1 MSENSRRARGRR
13 YPARVR
19 RGVSGAGR
27 VRVVCA
33 VLAAAITASVSV
45 AFTPTASA
53 DQHLAGGTIITRER
67 VPAAQLPPGAAA
79 AERVEYVTRDQAGHI
94 APSSGIYW
102 IPQGTP
108 PPGGWKIV
116 SWAHGTTGIGDDCAP
131 SRTKTGSGVD
141 AAVTAALKAGYAV
154 TATDYAGLGTAE
166 QTEYLGGRAAAHSVL
181 DMIRAARWEESRL
194 SNDWVSMG
202 HSQGGHA
209 ALFAGH
215 MARSYAPELRLHE
228 VIAAAPASGIESVF
242 SAFTPRVPSLGKGNV
257 VGGLLLFI
265 LAGLDHARPDL
276 HVRDHLT
283 TEGEKYLELAHEKCS
298 ADFSEAMRAVSPGSL
313 VARAFSDKTFTDA
326 LSDYMSVPTNGWKVP
341 IRIDHGLLD
350 PVVPYA
356 LSMALVHRLRAAG
369 ADVSFVTHTRADHT
383 SVVTQSLDDEL
394 RTVAQAF
401 SRD

>member
-1 MSENSRRARGRR
+1 MSERRRR
-13 YPARVR
+13 YPVRVR
-19 RGVSGAGR
+19 ARRRWLGRGVGALVTSLFCASG
-27 VRVVCA
+27 
-33 VLAAAITASVSV
+33 LFAISPHATADDL
-45 AFTPTASA
+45 P
-53 DQHLAGGTIITRER
+53 AGGTIITRDR

-79 AERVEYVTRDQAGHI
+79 AERVEYVTRDQAGRI

-116 SWAHGTTGIGDDCAP
+116 SWAHGTTGIGENCAP
-131 SRTKTGSGVD
+131 SKTKTGSGVD

-298 ADFSEAMRAVSPGSL
+298 GDFSEAMRAVSPGSL
-313 VARAFSDKTFTDA
+313 VARAFTDKTFTDA
-326 LSDYMSVPTNGWKVP
+326 LGDYMSIPTDGWKVP
-341 IRIDHGLLD
+341 IRIDHGIFD

-356 LSMALVHRLRAAG
+356 FSAALVHRLRASG
-369 ADVSFVTHTRADHT
+369 ADVSFVTHPRADHT
-383 SVVTQSLDDEL
+383 SVVTQSLDDEM
-394 RTVAQAF
+394 RTVSQAF